1 MIDDTEEE
9 TKALQQWREMQK
21 RQSEESETIQ
31 AEHNQ
36 AWKELCAKH
45 NAERDELNKLIKSI
59 FRKGASNE

>member
-21 RQSEESETIQ
+21 RQSEESQKIQ